1 MKTPFL
7 SKFLNN
13 IKNRSFSCIYY
24 LIFKNYGEKMKV
36 LIADA
41 INEKGIENLK
51 EVADV
56 VVDTEIT
63 PEELAD
69 TIHEYGGII
78 VRSRTKLTK
87 DIIEKADNL
96 RIIARAGVGVDN
108 IDIDAATEKG
118 IMVVN
123 SPESTSV
130 TVAEH
135 TMGLILSMARK
146 ISIADKSVKEGKWE
160 KKKFMGVEL
169 RDKTLGV
176 IGMGRIGSQV
186 VNRCKAF
193 GMDAMA
199 YDPYLPEEV
208 AKQMGVDLTDLDTVL
223 KNADFITIHVPLT
236 PETEHSISTEQFE
249 TMKDTAYIVNCARGG
264 VIDEDALYEALAN
277 NKIGGA
283 ALDVYED
290 EPPKESKLFEL
301 DNIVLTPHIAAS
313 TKEAQRD
320 AAIIVADEIIELIKG
335 NNPKNVLNMPRIDN
349 NTYQELS
356 PYMDLCE
363 KLGSFVSQGINGK
376 IREIRII
383 YSGELEKIDNLEILT
398 RNVVKGAVNPFLSSP
413 VNEVNAS
420 LVAKERGISITEGR
434 KDNAIG
440 YDSLIN
446 VTAVSD
452 DDTFSAEGTHL
463 HESRILKVNG
473 YWVDVIPKGHM
484 FIAKYEDIP
493 GSIGKIGTKLGE
505 YGVNIGIMQVGRDEK
520 GGRAI
525 MVLTLDKEIPAKV
538 IKEIRAL
545 DNVYE
550 AIGLNL

>member
-1 MKTPFL
+1 
-7 SKFLNN
+7 
-13 IKNRSFSCIYY
+13 
-24 LIFKNYGEKMKV
+24 MKV

-51 EVADV
+51 EVAEV

-63 PEELAD
+63 PEELAN
-69 TIHEYGGII
+69 TIHEYNGII
-78 VRSRTKLTK
+78 VRSRTKLTA
-87 DIIEKADNL
+87 DIIKKADNL
-96 RIIARAGVGVDN
+96 QIIARAGVGVDN
-108 IDIDAATEKG
+108 IDLDAATEKG

-146 ISIADKSVKEGKWE
+146 ISIADKSVKDGKWE

-169 RDKTLGV
+169 RNKTLGV

-208 AKQMGVDLTDLDTVL
+208 AKQMGVDLTDLETVL
-223 KNADFITIHVPLT
+223 KNSDFITIHVPLT
-236 PETEHSISTEQFE
+236 PETKHSISKEQFE
-249 TMKDTAYIVNCARGG
+249 LMKDTAYIVNCARGG
-264 VIDEDALYEALAN
+264 IIDEDALYDALKN
-277 NKIGGA
+277 DKIGGA

-290 EPPKESKLFEL
+290 EPPAENSKLFEL

-320 AAIIVADEIIELIKG
+320 AAIIVADEIIDLFKG
-335 NNPKNVLNMPRIDN
+335 GTPKNVLNMPRIDN
-349 NTYQELS
+349 VTYQELT
-356 PYMDLCE
+356 PYFEIAE
-363 KLGSFVSQGINGK
+363 KLGSFISQAVNGK
-376 IREIRII
+376 ITDLEIV
-383 YSGELEKIDNLEILT
+383 YSGELSKIDNLEILT
-398 RNVVKGAVNPFLSSP
+398 RTVVQGVVNPFLSSP
-413 VNEVNAS
+413 VNAVNAS
-420 LVAKERGISITEGR
+420 IVAKNRGINIIEGR
-434 KDNAIG
+434 KTNAKG
-440 YDSLIN
+440 YDSLISVKA
-446 VTAVSD
+446 VTEKD
-452 DDTFSAEGTHL
+452 QFTAEGTNL
-463 HESRILKVNG
+463 HEARILKVNG

-493 GSIGKIGTKLGE
+493 GSIGAIGTKLGE
-505 YGVNIGIMQVGRDEK
+505 YGVNIGIMQVGRDEE

-525 MVLTLDKEIPAKV
+525 MVLTLDKEIPTNV
-538 IKEIRAL
+538 IKEIQSL
-545 DNVYE
+545 ENVYE

>member
-1 MKTPFL
+1 
-7 SKFLNN
+7 
-13 IKNRSFSCIYY
+13 
-24 LIFKNYGEKMKV
+24 MKV

-51 EVADV
+51 KVADV

-63 PEELAD
+63 PEELSN
-69 TIHEYGGII
+69 TIHEYNGII
-78 VRSRTKLTK
+78 VRSRTKLTA

-96 RIIARAGVGVDN
+96 QIIARAGVGVDN
-108 IDIDAATEKG
+108 IDLNAATEKG

-160 KKKFMGVEL
+160 KKQFMGVEL
-169 RDKTLGV
+169 RNKTLGV

-199 YDPYLPEEV
+199 YDPYLPEDV
-208 AKQMGVDLTDLDTVL
+208 AKQMGVELTDLNTVL
-223 KNADFITIHVPLT
+223 KNSDFITIHVPLT

-249 TMKDTAYIVNCARGG
+249 MMKDTAYIVNCARGG
-264 VIDEDALYEALAN
+264 IIDEDALYDALVN
-277 NKIGGA
+277 KKIGGA
-283 ALDVYED
+283 ALDVYEE
-290 EPPKESKLFEL
+290 EPPVDSKLFEL

-320 AAIIVADEIIELIKG
+320 AAIIVADEIIELIGG
-335 NNPKNVLNMPRIDN
+335 NNPKNVLNMPHIDN
-349 NTYQELS
+349 NTYQELT
-356 PYMDLCE
+356 PYMELCE
-363 KLGSFVSQGINGK
+363 KLGSFISQAVNGK
-376 IREIRII
+376 IKEIEIV
-383 YSGELEKIDNLEILT
+383 YSGELAEIESLELLT
-398 RNVVKGAVNPFLSSP
+398 RTVIKGAVNPILSSP
-413 VNEVNAS
+413 VNTVNAS
-420 LVAKERGISITEGR
+420 LVAKERGISIIEGR
-434 KDNAIG
+434 KDNAKG
-440 YDSLIN
+440 YDSLIK
-446 VTAVSD
+446 VTAKSD
-452 DDTFSAEGTHL
+452 TDSFSAEGTYL
-463 HESRILKVNG
+463 HESRILKVND

-484 FIAKYEDIP
+484 FIAKYEDVP
-493 GSIGKIGTKLGE
+493 GSIGKIGSKLGE
-505 YGVNIGIMQVGRDEK
+505 HMVNIGIMQVGRDEE

-525 MVLTLDKEIPAKV
+525 MVLTLDKEIPKEV
-538 IKEIRAL
+538 IKEIQDL

-550 AIGLNL
+550 AIGLDL

>member
-1 MKTPFL
+1 
-7 SKFLNN
+7 
-13 IKNRSFSCIYY
+13 
-24 LIFKNYGEKMKV
+24 MKV

-51 EVADV
+51 EVAEV
-56 VVDTEIT
+56 VVDTSIT
-63 PEELAD
+63 PEELAN
-69 TIHEYGGII
+69 TIHEYNGII
-78 VRSRTKLTK
+78 VRSRTKLTA

-96 RIIARAGVGVDN
+96 QIIARAGVGVDN
-108 IDIDAATEKG
+108 IDLNAATEKG

-169 RDKTLGV
+169 RNKTLGV

-208 AKQMGVDLTDLDTVL
+208 AMQMGVELTDLDTVL
-223 KNADFITIHVPLT
+223 KNSDFITIHVPLT
-236 PETEHSISTEQFE
+236 PETKHSISTEQFE
-249 TMKDTAYIVNCARGG
+249 LMKDTAFIVNCARGG
-264 VIDEDALYEALAN
+264 VIDEDALYEALLN
-277 NKIGGA
+277 DKIGGA
-283 ALDVYED
+283 ALDVYEE
-290 EPPKESKLFEL
+290 EPPEDSKLFEL

-320 AAIIVADEIIELIKG
+320 AAIIVADEIIDLAKG
-335 NNPKNVLNMPRIDN
+335 NTPKNVLNMPRIDR

-356 PYMDLCE
+356 PYMELCE
-363 KLGSFVSQGINGK
+363 KLGAFISQGVNGK
-376 IREIRII
+376 IKEIEII
-383 YSGELEKIDNLEILT
+383 YSGELAEIDNLEILT
-398 RNVVKGAVNPFLSSP
+398 RTVIQGAVNPFLSSP
-413 VNEVNAS
+413 VNAVNAA
-420 LVAKERGISITEGR
+420 LVAKDRGISITEGR
-434 KDNAIG
+434 KNNAKG
-440 YDSLIN
+440 YESLVKVI
-446 VTAVSD
+446 AKSKD
-452 DDTFSAEGTHL
+452 DVFSAEGTQL
-463 HESRILKVNG
+463 HEARILKVND
-473 YWVDVIPKGHM
+473 YWVDVIPEGHM
-484 FIAKYEDIP
+484 FIAKYEDVP

-505 YGVNIGIMQVGRDEK
+505 HNVNIGIMQVGRDEK
-520 GGRAI
+520 GGNAI
-525 MVLTLDKEIPAKV
+525 MVLTLDKEIPKGV
-538 IKEIRAL
+538 IKEIQAL

-550 AIGLNL
+550 ANGLEL

>member
-1 MKTPFL
+1 
-7 SKFLNN
+7 
-13 IKNRSFSCIYY
+13 
-24 LIFKNYGEKMKV
+24 MKV

-51 EVADV
+51 AVADV
-56 VVDTEIT
+56 VVDTTIT
-63 PEELAD
+63 PEELAN
-69 TIHEYGGII
+69 TIHEYNGIV

-87 DIIEKADNL
+87 DILKNADNMQ
-96 RIIARAGVGVDN
+96 IIARAGVGVDN
-108 IDIDAATEKG
+108 IDLDAATEKG

-146 ISIADKSVKEGKWE
+146 ISIADKSVKDGKWE

-169 RDKTLGV
+169 RNKTLGV

-186 VNRCKAF
+186 VNRCKSF
-193 GMDAMA
+193 GMDTMA

-208 AKQMGVDLTDLDTVL
+208 AKQMGVELTDLNTVL
-223 KNADFITIHVPLT
+223 KNSDFITIHVPLT
-236 PETEHSISTEQFE
+236 PETKHSISTPQFE
-249 TMKDTAYIVNCARGG
+249 LMKDSAFIVNCARGG
-264 VIDEDALYEALAN
+264 IIDEDALYDALVN

-283 ALDVYED
+283 ALDVYEE
-290 EPPKESKLFEL
+290 EPPKESKLFDL

-320 AAIIVADEIIELIKG
+320 AAIIVADEIIELTKG

-356 PYMDLCE
+356 PYMELCE
-363 KLGSFVSQGINGK
+363 RLGSFISQAVNGK
-376 IREIRII
+376 LQEIEII
-383 YSGELEKIDNLEILT
+383 YSGELAKIDNLEILT
-398 RNVVKGAVNPFLSSP
+398 RTVIQGAVNPFLSSP
-413 VNEVNAS
+413 VNAVNAA
-420 LVAKERGISITEGR
+420 LVAKDRGISITEGR
-434 KDNAIG
+434 KNNAQG
-440 YDSLIN
+440 YDSLIKIIAKSN
-446 VTAVSD
+446 T
-452 DDTFSAEGTHL
+452 DTFSAEGTHL
-463 HESRILKVNG
+463 HESRILKVND
-473 YWVDVIPKGHM
+473 YWVDVIPEGNM
-484 FIAKYEDIP
+484 FIAKYEDVP

-505 YGVNIGIMQVGRDEK
+505 HEVNIGIMQVGRDEK

-525 MVLTLDKEIPAKV
+525 MVLTLDKQIPNNV
-538 IKEIRAL
+538 IKEIQSL

-550 AIGLNL
+550 AIGLSL

>member
-1 MKTPFL
+1 
-7 SKFLNN
+7 
-13 IKNRSFSCIYY
+13 
-24 LIFKNYGEKMKV
+24 MKV

-56 VVDTEIT
+56 VVDTSIT
-63 PEELAD
+63 PEELAN
-69 TIHEYGGII
+69 TIHEYNGIV
-78 VRSRTKLTK
+78 VRSRTKLTA

-96 RIIARAGVGVDN
+96 QIIARAGVGVDN
-108 IDIDAATEKG
+108 IDLNAATEKG

-146 ISIADKSVKEGKWE
+146 ISIADKSVKDGKWE

-169 RDKTLGV
+169 RNKTLGV

-208 AKQMGVDLTDLDTVL
+208 AKQMGVELTDLETVL

-236 PETEHSISTEQFE
+236 PETKHSISTEQFE
-249 TMKDTAYIVNCARGG
+249 IMKDTAFIVNCARGG
-264 VIDEDALYEALAN
+264 IIDEEALYDALVN
-277 NKIGGA
+277 DKIGGA
-283 ALDVYED
+283 ALDVYEE
-290 EPPKESKLFEL
+290 EPPAADCKLFGL
-301 DNIVLTPHIAAS
+301 DNIILTPHIAAS

-320 AAIIVADEIIELIKG
+320 AAIIVADEIIDLAKG
-335 NNPKNVLNMPRIDN
+335 NTPKNVLNLPRIDK
-349 NTYQELS
+349 NTYNELT
-356 PYMDLCE
+356 PYIELCE
-363 KLGSFVSQGINGK
+363 KLGCFVSQGINGK
-376 IREIRII
+376 LKELEII
-383 YSGELEKIDNLEILT
+383 YSGELSEIDNLEILS
-398 RNVVKGAVNPFLSSP
+398 RAVIQGAVNPFLSSP
-413 VNEVNAS
+413 VNAVNAA
-420 LVAKERGISITEGR
+420 LVAKERGISIIEGR
-434 KDNAIG
+434 KDNSRG
-440 YDSLIN
+440 YESLIK
-446 VTAVSD
+446 VIAKSD
-452 DDTFSAEGTHL
+452 DDTFTAEGTQL
-463 HESRILKVNG
+463 HEARILKVND

-484 FIAKYEDIP
+484 FIAKYEDVP
-493 GSIGKIGTKLGE
+493 GSIGKIGPTLGE
-505 YGVNIGIMQVGRDEK
+505 HTVNIGIMQVGRDEK

-525 MVLTLDKEIPAKV
+525 MVLTLDKEVPQ
-538 IKEIRAL
+538 EIISEIQAL

-550 AIGLNL
+550 ATGLEL

>member
-1 MKTPFL
+1 
-7 SKFLNN
+7 
-13 IKNRSFSCIYY
+13 
-24 LIFKNYGEKMKV
+24 MKV

-56 VVDTEIT
+56 VVDTSIT
-63 PEELAD
+63 PEELAN
-69 TIHEYGGII
+69 TIHEYNGIV
-78 VRSRTKLTK
+78 VRSRTKLTA

-96 RIIARAGVGVDN
+96 QIIARAGVGVDN
-108 IDIDAATEKG
+108 IDLNAATEKG

-169 RDKTLGV
+169 RNKTLGV

-208 AKQMGVDLTDLDTVL
+208 AKQMCVKLTDLETVL

-236 PETEHSISTEQFE
+236 PETKHSISTEQFE
-249 TMKDTAYIVNCARGG
+249 IMKDTAFIVNCARGG
-264 VIDEDALYEALAN
+264 IIDEDALYDALIN
-277 NKIGGA
+277 DKIGGA
-283 ALDVYED
+283 ALDVYEE
-290 EPPKESKLFEL
+290 EPPAEDSKLFEL

-320 AAIIVADEIIELIKG
+320 AAIIVADEIIDLAKG
-335 NNPKNVLNMPRIDN
+335 NTPKNVLNLPRIDK
-349 NTYQELS
+349 NTYNELAQ
-356 PYMDLCE
+356 YMELCE

-376 IREIRII
+376 VKEIEII
-383 YSGELEKIDNLEILT
+383 YSGELSEIDNLEILSRT
-398 RNVVKGAVNPFLSSP
+398 VIQGVVNPFLSSP
-413 VNEVNAS
+413 VNTVNAA
-420 LVAKERGISITEGR
+420 LVAKDRGISITEGR
-434 KDNAIG
+434 NNNSKG
-440 YDSLIN
+440 YDSLIKVIAKN
-446 VTAVSD
+446 GTE
-452 DDTFSAEGTHL
+452 TFTVEGTQL
-463 HESRILKVNG
+463 HESRILKVND

-484 FIAKYEDIP
+484 FIAKYEDVP

-505 YGVNIGIMQVGRDEK
+505 HNINIGIMQVGRDEK
-520 GGRAI
+520 GGKAI
-525 MVLTLDKEIPAKV
+525 MVLTLDKEVPKEV
-538 IKEIRAL
+538 ISELQAL
-545 DNVYE
+545 DNIYE
-550 AIGLNL
+550 ATGIEL

>member
-1 MKTPFL
+1 MT
-7 SKFLNN
+7 
-13 IKNRSFSCIYY
+13 I
-24 LIFKNYGEKMKV
+24 YGENMKV

-51 EVADV
+51 EVAEF

-69 TIHEYGGII
+69 TINEYNGII
-78 VRSRTKLTK
+78 VRSRTKLTA

-96 RIIARAGVGVDN
+96 QIIARAGVGVDN
-108 IDIDAATEKG
+108 IDLDAATEKG

-146 ISIADKSVKEGKWE
+146 ISIADKSVKDGKWE
-160 KKKFMGVEL
+160 KKQFLGVEL
-169 RDKTLGV
+169 RNKTLGV

-208 AKQMGVDLTDLDTVL
+208 AKQMGVGLTDLETVL
-223 KNADFITIHVPLT
+223 KNSDFITIHVPLT
-236 PETEHSISTEQFE
+236 PETKHSISTEQFE
-249 TMKDTAYIVNCARGG
+249 IMKDGAFIVNCARGG
-264 VIDEDALYEALAN
+264 IIDEDALYDALVN

-283 ALDVYED
+283 ALDVYEE
-290 EPPKESKLFEL
+290 EPPKDSKLFGL

-320 AAIIVADEIIELIKG
+320 AAIIVADEIIELAKG

-356 PYMDLCE
+356 PYMELCE
-363 KLGSFVSQGINGK
+363 KLGSFISQAVNGK
-376 IREIRII
+376 IQEIEII
-383 YSGELEKIDNLEILT
+383 YSGELAEIDNLEILT
-398 RNVVKGAVNPFLSSP
+398 RTVIQGAVNPFLSSP
-413 VNEVNAS
+413 VNAVNAA
-420 LVAKERGISITEGR
+420 LVAKDRGISITEGR
-434 KDNAIG
+434 KNNAKG
-440 YDSLIN
+440 YDSLIKVIAKSEN
-446 VTAVSD
+446 DS
-452 DDTFSAEGTHL
+452 FSAEGTHL
-463 HESRILKVNG
+463 HESRILKVND

-484 FIAKYEDIP
+484 FIAKYEDVP

-505 YGVNIGIMQVGRDEK
+505 HNVNIGIMQVGRDEK

-525 MVLTLDKEIPAKV
+525 MVLTLDKEIPKDV
-538 IKEIRAL
+538 IKEIQAL

-550 AIGLNL
+550 AIGLEL

>member
-1 MKTPFL
+1 
-7 SKFLNN
+7 
-13 IKNRSFSCIYY
+13 
-24 LIFKNYGEKMKV
+24 MKV

-51 EVADV
+51 AVADV
-56 VVDTEIT
+56 VVDTTIT
-63 PEELAD
+63 PEELAN
-69 TIHEYGGII
+69 TIHEYNGIV

-87 DIIEKADNL
+87 DILKNADNMQ
-96 RIIARAGVGVDN
+96 IIARAGVGVDN
-108 IDIDAATEKG
+108 IDLDAATEKG

-146 ISIADKSVKEGKWE
+146 ISIADKSVKDGKWE

-169 RDKTLGV
+169 RNKTLGV

-186 VNRCKAF
+186 VNRCKSF

-208 AKQMGVDLTDLDTVL
+208 AKQMGVELTDLNTVL
-223 KNADFITIHVPLT
+223 KNSDFITIHVPLT
-236 PETEHSISTEQFE
+236 PETKHSISTPQFE
-249 TMKDTAYIVNCARGG
+249 LMKDSAFIVNCARGG
-264 VIDEDALYEALAN
+264 IIDEDALYDALVN

-283 ALDVYED
+283 ALDVYEE
-290 EPPKESKLFEL
+290 EPPKESKLFDL

-320 AAIIVADEIIELIKG
+320 AAIIVADEIIELTKG

-356 PYMDLCE
+356 PYMELCE
-363 KLGSFVSQGINGK
+363 RLGSFISQAVNGK
-376 IREIRII
+376 LQEIEII
-383 YSGELEKIDNLEILT
+383 YSGELAKIDNLEILT
-398 RNVVKGAVNPFLSSP
+398 RTVIQGAVNPFLSSP
-413 VNEVNAS
+413 VNAVNAA
-420 LVAKERGISITEGR
+420 LVAKDRGISITEGR
-434 KDNAIG
+434 KNNAQG
-440 YDSLIN
+440 YDSLIKIIAKSN
-446 VTAVSD
+446 T
-452 DDTFSAEGTHL
+452 DTFSAEGTHL
-463 HESRILKVNG
+463 HESRILKVND
-473 YWVDVIPKGHM
+473 YWVDVIPEGNM
-484 FIAKYEDIP
+484 FIAKYEDVP

-505 YGVNIGIMQVGRDEK
+505 HDVKIGIMQVGRDEK

-525 MVLTLDKEIPAKV
+525 MVLTLDKQIPNNV
-538 IKEIRAL
+538 IKEIQSL

-550 AIGLNL
+550 AIGLSL